1 MCQLGKNW
9 NKLFLGV
16 LEENIWGDLQSKL
29 AYLHHPHKRRKE
41 KKRKEKKEKLPL
53 HPFNL
58 SVTHQICYRNR
69 NAKLNFEYGYLQG
82 LRAGEIDHTY
92 DLFSDAVL

>member
-1 MCQLGKNW
+1 MQQVMFYTLRKHVEDMCQLGKNW

-41 KKRKEKKEKLPL
+41 KKRKERKTA
-53 HPFNL
+53 FT
-58 SVTHQICYRNR
+58 SI
-69 NAKLNFEYGYLQG
+69 
-82 LRAGEIDHTY
+82 
-92 DLFSDAVL
+92 